1 MRHLHILLLAA
12 GASSRMGQRDKLLEP
27 VGPEPLIVR
36 LCRLGLA
43 TGLPMTVVL
52 RPDRPLRLAAIDGL
66 PVHRVIARNA
76 DLGMAESLKAGI
88 AAIPADSDILLL
100 LGDLPELDGEDLSS
114 MAAAWQTYPGS
125 LLRATDDMGIPGHPV
140 VFPSELRP
148 ALLQL
153 SGDQGAREILK
164 AHSDHIVP
172 VKLGGKHATTDLDTP
187 EEWEKWRAAR
197 R

>member
-1 MRHLHILLLAA
+1 MARTCPVWRQIPQKQKDVAV
-12 GASSRMGQRDKLLEP
+12 GRD
-27 VGPEPLIVR
+27 G
-36 LCRLGLA
+36 G
-43 TGLPMTVVL
+43 
-52 RPDRPLRLAAIDGL
+52 
-66 PVHRVIARNA
+66 
-76 DLGMAESLKAGI
+76 
-88 AAIPADSDILLL
+88 ILLL

-125 LLRATDDMGIPGHPV
+125 LLRATDDIGIPGHPV

-164 AHSDHIVP
+164 AHSDRIVP
-172 VKLGGKHATTDLDTP
+172 VKLRGKHATTDLDTP